1 MHFHRAPGLVGGVA
15 EVFEGTVDALGL
27 AGNAEP
33 ASVPDN
39 LVGEENPLFAWDD
52 SHQVSFD
59 FLRVSLRGEFEAAR
73 DAVYVGVDDYSFGDL
88 EPRPQDN
95 VRSLAGD
102 AGQGEEVLHV
112 ERNLPAEIGDNL
124 LGGAD
129 YRF

>member
-33 ASVPDN
+33 ASVPDKSGGRRESTFR
-39 LVGEENPLFAWDD
+39 VDD

-73 DAVYVGVDDYSFGDL
+73 DAVYVGVDDL
-88 EPRPQDN
+88 LLR
-95 VRSLAGD
+95 RS
-102 AGQGEEVLHV
+102 
-112 ERNLPAEIGDNL
+112 
-124 LGGAD
+124 
-129 YRF
+129 